1 MQSSRSVLSL
11 FQSARF
17 GASGADSTMK
27 QTQTPILPPVPAD
40 PTLQLRVVT
49 PELAHEHAD
58 VNSIATTAK
67 PLTTRGMVIVFVLF
81 GMLATDLVPILVWQ
95 KVCV

>member
-1 MQSSRSVLSL
+1 
-11 FQSARF
+11 
-17 GASGADSTMK
+17 MK